1 MRGQALFGL
10 SSHIYSLKETAES
23 SAVKRMNPRWI
34 QNEPPIILVPFYCD
48 AFRRTDASY
57 QHASRIPPV
66 LPASARRTKTQD
78 FKQNLSSGIQPANQN
93 MLPARLVTRMRVIEG
108 SFEAKLQTIKEP
120 KDRRNAEGGLINTY
134 RRIKLNNLES

>member
-1 MRGQALFGL
+1 M
-10 SSHIYSLKETAES
+10 
-23 SAVKRMNPRWI
+23 
-34 QNEPPIILVPFYCD
+34 PPINMLRV
-48 AFRRTDASY
+48 FR
-57 QHASRIPPV
+57 
-66 LPASARRTKTQD
+66 LFCLLRRGGQKTQD

-120 KDRRNAEGGLINTY
+120 KGRRNAEGGLINTY